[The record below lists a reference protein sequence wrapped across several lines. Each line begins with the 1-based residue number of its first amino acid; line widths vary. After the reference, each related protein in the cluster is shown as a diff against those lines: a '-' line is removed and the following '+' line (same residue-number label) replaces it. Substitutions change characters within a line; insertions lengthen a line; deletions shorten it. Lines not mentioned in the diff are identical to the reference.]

1 MTILQPE
8 TAADTPARPAQP
20 TLQWLADSKVPQGQT
35 DELLTWLHKVNQKK
49 ALLRGSRQ
57 RDLRKECLLES
68 ARQTAQRVLEAKQR
82 ERMARWRALMGARQE
97 PEPAQE
103 AESLCDCDTC
113 VLCQRHRSSMYGKC
127 YCNVIFSPRPVFMD
141 FSSQTVSATEAFTD
155 EEESLQ
161 VDQFLASLNT
171 KRKAEP
177 DSEESL
183 AGRKRA
189 KA

>member
-1 MTILQPE
+1 
-8 TAADTPARPAQP
+8 
-20 TLQWLADSKVPQGQT
+20 
-35 DELLTWLHKVNQKK
+35 
-49 ALLRGSRQ
+49 
-57 RDLRKECLLES
+57 
-68 ARQTAQRVLEAKQR
+68 
-82 ERMARWRALMGARQE
+82 
-97 PEPAQE
+97 
-103 AESLCDCDTC
+103 
-113 VLCQRHRSSMYGKC
+113 
-127 YCNVIFSPRPVFMD
+127 MD

-189 KA
+189 KAWATHNFFQTPAVITFELPQKKIHAEIIIIETPLYII